1 MKTGRSTHRIHDII
15 TLRHY
20 CGETKFAGIKSPR
33 SLRLI
38 VQVGKVPT
46 GHVVRQKA
54 ARGAWA
60 TSGLLELQGGV

>member
-1 MKTGRSTHRIHDII
+1 M
-15 TLRHY
+15 
-20 CGETKFAGIKSPR
+20 CPR

-46 GHVVRQKA
+46 GHVVRRKA